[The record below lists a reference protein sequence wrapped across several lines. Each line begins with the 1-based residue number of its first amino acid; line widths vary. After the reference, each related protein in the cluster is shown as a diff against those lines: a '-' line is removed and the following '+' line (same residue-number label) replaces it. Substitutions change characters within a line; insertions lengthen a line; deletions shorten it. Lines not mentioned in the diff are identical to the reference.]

1 MRYGIYRNSEGYSD
15 PTAGVAMSNILRDE
29 RKKRRKASRQHKR
42 QPRMTQQKKT
52 AVMVKEVS
60 PSDG

>member
-60 PSDG
+60 PNDG

>member
-60 PSDG
+60 KNDS

>member
-15 PTAGVAMSNILRDE
+15 PTAGAAMSNILRDE
-29 RKKRRKASRQHKR
+29 RKKRRKASRKHKR

-52 AVMVKEVS
+52 AVSIKEVS
-60 PSDG
+60 KNDG

>member
-15 PTAGVAMSNILRDE
+15 LTAGVAMSNILRDE
-29 RKKRRKASRQHKR
+29 RKKRRKASRQNKR

-60 PSDG
+60 KNDG